1 MNISSRLRWLI
12 YADSLGFVWS
22 QVVQSGGKNIE
33 LAIIRRNQP
42 LRVSHCKLYLF
53 VFFNLFLFHS

>member
-1 MNISSRLRWLI
+1 MVLSRQSQLDMSNVVLWDNPLFF
-12 YADSLGFVWS
+12 SP

-42 LRVSHCKLYLF
+42 LKVIT
-53 VFFNLFLFHS
+53 HSIILTI